1 MGSLKRLIQNIS
13 LADLN
18 SDEKP
23 QKNRANEK
31 KKGWMSFSANKGTTK
46 VPTRQKASR
55 EEQPKGLTGQ
65 SRDAKGHTITGM
77 A

>member
-31 KKGWMSFSANKGTTK
+31 KKGLDEL
-46 VPTRQKASR
+46 QC
-55 EEQPKGLTGQ
+55 
-65 SRDAKGHTITGM
+65 I
-77 A
+77 